1 MNEIAC
7 HTWSFNDLTLPEA
20 LGTIAR
26 LGFRAVD
33 IGSGAGWNMVNAA
46 RSPSATA
53 AEIIGDLRLF
63 NLRLTDLALMFP
75 RISVENDEQRARD
88 VQGFVELLPFA
99 SALAGAM
106 DSAPGITLSAGVAH
120 VLADGLLDPAA
131 WARSVEALKS
141 MVTAARDF
149 GLAVS
154 IEPHP
159 DTMAA
164 TPEDALRLLDAVPE
178 LRLTLDW
185 ANLIYRGASHQAIA
199 ALLPKT
205 RHIHIR
211 QAAKGTLQTPM
222 ERGKIDLRQ
231 VLADAQ
237 AAGYSGAIC
246 IEIIRLTG
254 RHGIAA
260 VNPHR
265 EAARLRNALRDA
277 RRELRASRSAL

>member
-20 LGTIAR
+20 LGTVAR

-33 IGSGAGWNMVNAA
+33 IGSGAGWNMANAV
-46 RSPSATA
+46 RSPAATA
-53 AEIIGDLRLF
+53 AEIIDDLRLF

-75 RISVENDEQRARD
+75 RISVENDEQREKD
-88 VQGFVELLPFA
+88 VQGFVGLLPFA

-106 DSAPGITLSAGVAH
+106 DSAPGITLSPGVAH
-120 VLADGLLDPAA
+120 VLEDGSLDQAA
-131 WARSVEALKS
+131 WSRSVESLKR

-149 GLAVS
+149 GLAIS

-164 TPEDALRLLDAVPE
+164 TPEDALRMLDAVPE

-185 ANLIYRGASHQAIA
+185 ANLTYRGASHEAIA

-205 RHIHIR
+205 RHIHLR
-211 QAAKGTLQTPM
+211 QAAKGALQTPP
-222 ERGKIDLRQ
+222 ERGKIDLAR
-231 VLADAQ
+231 VVADAR
-237 AAGYSGAIC
+237 AAGYSGAFC

-260 VNPHR
+260 LNPHR
-265 EAARLRNALRDA
+265 EAARLRDVLRGA
-277 RRELRASRSAL
+277 VRAAVR